1 MRRRIALA
9 SVLSAFAF
17 ASIGAAPAY
26 AAADA
31 TIDVMWAFRVARGA
45 AVDVSYGITC
55 PAGYQATVTVS
66 LDQVRKDGLRASGTV
81 TEQLTCAGTG
91 VLEMGRVTA
100 SVTGAP
106 FQAGK
111 ATLAI
116 LATGCD
122 DQDCFAVPVNQD
134 IHVQN

>member
-9 SVLSAFAF
+9 SALSAFAF
-17 ASIGAAPAY
+17 ASLGAAPAQ

-31 TIDVMWAFRVARGA
+31 TVSPMFAFRVARGA

-55 PAGYQATVTVS
+55 PAGYNATVTVS

-100 SVTGAP
+100 HISGAP
-106 FQAGK
+106 FQVGK
-111 ATLAI
+111 ASLAI
-116 LATGCD
+116 LATGCN
-122 DQDCFAVPVNQD
+122 DQDCFVVPVNQE
-134 IHVQN
+134 IQVQN

>member
-1 MRRRIALA
+1 MT
-9 SVLSAFAF
+9 F
-17 ASIGAAPAY
+17 ASLGAVPAH

-31 TIDVMWAFRVARGA
+31 TIDVMFAFRVARGA

-55 PAGYQATVTVS
+55 PADYRATVTVS

-100 SVTGAP
+100 NIGGAP
-106 FQAGK
+106 FQVGS
-111 ATLAI
+111 ATLAV
-116 LATGCD
+116 LATGCNN
-122 DQDCFAVPVNQD
+122 QDCFVVPVNQE